1 VFSELTIESHND
13 EDGNQQKYGHTL
25 AGWDK
30 VHLSESLEEALHRN
44 QSADH
49 RIIGLTVETR
59 PEYVTDTNCQLW
71 RELGVTRIEMGVQSL
86 FDDVLLAN
94 KR

>member
-1 VFSELTIESHND
+1 MYPETYKRQFVQSLYDACTVFSQLHIESHND
-13 EDGNQQKYGHTL
+13 ENGNQQKYGHTL
-25 AGWDK
+25 SGWED
-30 VHLSESLEEALHRN
+30 VTLSDSLEEALARN

-71 RELGVTRIEMGVQSL
+71 R
-86 FDDVLLAN
+86 
-94 KR
+94 